1 MTSQQTSNLQTLNLQ
16 KNTTSFNLL
25 MEGYDFFDIDKAI
38 EYQVLKS
45 DGEINTDFFSKRIM
59 FLKKE
64 MYHKKFEI
72 YSGHKSPVMGS
83 GNEFLVVDLYDRK
96 FKLKL
101 KKVVSE
107 EPKKEVVVEEP
118 KKAVDVIEPK
128 NNNSNSNMVCEK
140 YFKTF
145 NLIPNM
151 KEPTSEWS
159 LKKPNTNLWKN
170 ENIEQLMNF
179 EDPKS
184 KGIPCGKRNNI
195 VVIDLDFYDKYD
207 KKGKLKSAFNKEDNI
222 FIKQFGD
229 IEKCKEIFKDHLVV
243 ETARGGLH
251 LYFNYDPSI
260 KTTSNSLLGIDIRSD
275 GGYVVSMGTQINKA
289 KYDGRLKGKTEEEKK
304 GFYKVVNNKPIQNI
318 PIELAVFL
326 KENMW
331 RNKRQISKP
340 IKRKTNGESDVA
352 INPYEQDQ
360 IDLTAYNYDISDDN
374 LRKILDG
381 LPDKYFTNNIEW
393 IIFSTA
399 MMTLDKRE
407 LWEEYSKARGGDTYD
422 KESNDKKWDYQV
434 FKYKTFLC
442 IENLLCNSTF
452 IVGDEEDELI
462 KKELASLY
470 LAYYKYKPTDCHNEK
485 PDLVLEDRRYLDK
498 NNDGEFLTTHNGHI
512 ICKSATGTGKTTAT
526 KNYIQKTE
534 KRFISIVSRV
544 TLGEEQVAVFKDAG
558 IDCHWHDDITNPPY
572 EMEEKKCNQFCND
585 AHGWWMYE
593 GENVVV
599 TIDSIIKMTN
609 WEDFS
614 DYVLYLDEF
623 NSLVEYF
630 IDCPNLDNKRVLVKQ
645 FLIKMMKEC
654 DRIIGTD
661 ADISDNSLLFLKQ
674 NDIDYTFIENKYQ
687 HNLTKDGDV
696 IVAQELYSYDE
707 LIGNI
712 KSLEKFMVC
721 CDSKL
726 SAIKIHSDLIQ
737 LGFDKKDMVCITSD
751 TTERINLDDYPIVI
765 FSPKIVYGL
774 DSVMERE
781 VFAFMKGHTIS
792 PTAMVQ
798 QIARCRNIKK
808 LSFLFSMKNW
818 KPYKWEDVEEC
829 KDCLENGMRLFK
841 SQGMTN
847 NANDNKLEKDYNELY
862 TNFQYTKD
870 CYETN
875 KFAHFLKILKHKGY
889 DVKYEHKKSKG
900 VGNQIAK
907 EYKGEKITAFM
918 EAVIN
923 CIGLNKWAKIEYDE
937 KHLINPETGE
947 KEPFDEYDILKKNMP
962 PQWEKIIR
970 LLNVP
975 LDKCGDFCDIITC
988 EKELEK
994 YFNRVRFFIRDHEYI
1009 KTLNNKNDF
1018 DIKKYTSGINKTIF
1032 INKLLDG
1039 MGMKDLMDFKV
1050 QSVLTAH
1057 DQEKLFIEYKHIFGR
1072 YRGKGN
1078 PFESVKGCKSILIK
1092 SYKDMFSK
1100 DIIITHSTTKINK
1113 KTKKTEKVYT
1123 YSINDEMIKNTEI
1136 LFELKNE

>member
-1 MTSQQTSNLQTLNLQ
+1 MSSNS
-16 KNTTSFNLL
+16 KS
-25 MEGYDFFDIDKAI
+25 
-38 EYQVLKS
+38 LKS
-45 DGEINTDFFSKRIM
+45 SKSQFS
-59 FLKKE
+59 
-64 MYHKKFEI
+64 
-72 YSGHKSPVMGS
+72 
-83 GNEFLVVDLYDRK
+83 
-96 FKLKL
+96 
-101 KKVVSE
+101 
-107 EPKKEVVVEEP
+107 
-118 KKAVDVIEPK
+118 K
-128 NNNSNSNMVCEK
+128 NNNSNSNMDDEVCEK

-151 KEPTSEWS
+151 KEPSSEWS
-159 LKKPNTNLWKN
+159 KKKPNTHLWKN
-170 ENIEQLMNF
+170 QNIKQLMNF
-179 EDPKS
+179 DDPKS

-195 VVIDLDFYDKYD
+195 IVIDLDFYDKYD
-207 KKGKLKSAFNKEDNI
+207 KQGKLKCAFNREDNI

-229 IEKCKEIFKDHLVV
+229 IEQCKEIFKDHLVV

-260 KTTSNSLLGIDIRSD
+260 KTTSNALLGIDIRSD

-289 KYDGRLKGKTEEEKK
+289 KYDGRLKGKPVEDKK
-304 GFYKVVNNKPIQNI
+304 GFYKVVNDKSIKNI
-318 PIELAVFL
+318 PLQLAMFL

-340 IKRKTNGESDVA
+340 IKKKTSGEEDVA
-352 INPYEQDQ
+352 INAYEQDQ
-360 IDLTAYNYDISDDN
+360 IDLTAYNYDFSDDN

-381 LPDKYFTNNIEW
+381 LPDKYFTNSIDW

-407 LWEEYSKARGGDTYD
+407 MWDEYSKSRGGDTYD
-422 KESNDKKWDYQV
+422 KEANDKKWDYQV

-452 IVGDEEDELI
+452 IIGDEEDEKI
-462 KKELASLY
+462 RKELASLY
-470 LAYYKYKPTDCHNEK
+470 LAYYKYKPTNCHNEK
-485 PDLVLEDRRYLDK
+485 PDIVLEDRRYLDK
-498 NNDGEFLTTHNGHI
+498 NNDGQFLTDHQGHI

-526 KNYIQKTE
+526 KNYIEKTE

-544 TLGEEQVAVFKDAG
+544 TLGEEQVAVFKESG
-558 IDCHWHDDITNPPY
+558 IDCHWHDDITNPSQ
-572 EMEEKKCNQFCND
+572 EMEMEKCNQFCSD
-585 AHGWWMYE
+585 HGWWMYE

-674 NDIDYTFIENKYQ
+674 NNIEYTFIENKYQ

-707 LIGNI
+707 LIGNL
-712 KSLEKFMVC
+712 KALKKFMVC

-726 SAIKIHSDLIQ
+726 SALKIHSDLIQ

-774 DSVMERE
+774 DSVMERQ

-798 QIARCRNIKK
+798 QIARCRNIEK

-829 KDCLENGMRLFK
+829 KDCLENGMKLFK
-841 SQGMTN
+841 NQGM
-847 NANDNKLEKDYNELY
+847 ANMSGNDKIENDYNELY
-862 TNFQYTKD
+862 INFQYTRD

-875 KFAHFLKILKHKGY
+875 KFAHFLQILKHKGY
-889 DVKYEHKKSKG
+889 DVRYSHKKSKG

-907 EYKGEKITAFM
+907 VYKDEKIQAFM
-918 EAVIN
+918 EATN
-923 CIGLNKWAKIEYDE
+923 KCIGLNKWKKLEYEALQKVDE
-937 KHLINPETGE
+937 KESDDDEDDWYEPIE
-947 KEPFDEYDILKKNMP
+947 KESFDEYEVLKKHMP

-975 LDKCGDFCDIITC
+975 LDQCEEFSEIITC

-994 YFNRVRFFIRDHEYI
+994 YFNRVRFFIKDHEYI
-1009 KTLNNKNDF
+1009 TTLNNKNDF

-1032 INKLLDG
+1032 INKLLNG
-1039 MGMKDLMDFKV
+1039 MGMKDLMDFKI
-1050 QSVLTAH
+1050 QSILTAH

-1100 DIIITHSTTKINK
+1100 DIIITESTTKINA
-1113 KTKKTEKVYT
+1113 KTKKTEKVYK
-1123 YSINDEMIKNTEI
+1123 YSINEEMIQMTEK